1 MVINP
6 ARRDLR
12 LGLKFPPNWE
22 KWKEREEEK
31 DKGSKPTM
39 GSPDHTQDVIGGKRQ
54 FASQSHQLV
63 APHQARVFCQIA
75 VQSYDSDGLPSSS
88 SCMRAV
94 ICQ

>member
-12 LGLKFPPNWE
+12 LGLKFPPTGRSG
-22 KWKEREEEK
+22 KEREEEK

-39 GSPDHTQDVIGGKRQ
+39 GSPDHTQDIIGGKEQ

-63 APHQARVFCQIA
+63 APHQARVFCQMA
-75 VQSYDSDGLPSSS
+75 VQS
-88 SCMRAV
+88 
-94 ICQ
+94 